1 MVIAYFTE
9 EHSRRVRPGL
19 AQDRILCYFEGA
31 MKKII
36 VIGGGAAGMMAA
48 VSAAKTGAAVML
60 LEKNEKL
67 GKKIYITGKGRCNLT
82 NDCDRESFF
91 AHLLHNPRFL
101 YSSFAAFDN
110 AAMMTL
116 LEENGLALKTE
127 RGNRVF
133 PVSDKASDV
142 TKTLTALL
150 AKYRVK
156 VRLNTEV
163 KELILEEVPTS
174 DKKTPKLCCT
184 GAMTDKEPIPADAV
198 IVATGGLS
206 YPTTGSTGDGYR
218 FAKAAGHKVTA
229 LYPAL
234 VPFNAKL
241 SCGIPVESLQG
252 LSLKNI
258 EIRVTRPEGGKIL
271 YREFGEMLFT
281 HFGVSGPVIL
291 HLSSVVTEQIAKG
304 PLRLQIDLKP
314 ALSDEQLEAR
324 LQREFEAAP
333 NKTLS
338 VVMRKL
344 LPAALVE
351 PVLAEQKLAGNMA
364 VNRAGRDIRIRII
377 RALRSLEL
385 ELTSPRG
392 YGEAVVTQGGVNVKE
407 IDPKTMASKLVQN
420 LYFAGEVLDLDGY
433 TGGFN
438 LQIAW
443 TTGAAAGKAAAL
455 SSCAKHTEMKDPSKR
470 EQEKTNTEQ
479 LSPDTGKD
487 IKMKNSSIAIDGPA
501 GAGKSTIAKALAK
514 ELGMIYVDTGA
525 MYRAMAVFFLRKGL
539 SGDDEAGICAACED
553 AQVEIRYEDGQQQV
567 ILNGEN
573 VTGLLRTEEVG
584 SMASASSV
592 YGPVRSRMVALQQ
605 ELARKTP
612 VVMDGRDIGTVV
624 LPDAKLKI
632 YLTAS
637 VKERARRRANEL
649 REKGED
655 VDIAVIEHDIEE
667 RDFRDKNRPIGPLKQ
682 AEDAHLVDSSDMGI
696 QEVIDT
702 IRRLYEG

>member
-1 MVIAYFTE
+1 
-9 EHSRRVRPGL
+9 
-19 AQDRILCYFEGA
+19 
-31 MKKII
+31 
-36 VIGGGAAGMMAA
+36 MMAA
-48 VSAAKTGAAVML
+48 VAAAKNGAAVTL

-82 NDCDRESFF
+82 NACGREEFF
-91 AHLLHNPRFL
+91 AHLVHNPRFL

-110 AAMMTL
+110 TAMMSL
-116 LEENGLALKTE
+116 LEDAGLELKTE

-133 PVSDKASDV
+133 PASDKASDV
-142 TKTLTALL
+142 TKTLAGLL
-150 AKYRVK
+150 EKYRVK

-163 KELILEEVPTS
+163 KGLILEDGCGDGKDGEKAGQTRRCAGV
-174 DKKTPKLCCT
+174 
-184 GAMTDKEPIPADAV
+184 MTAAGPLYADAV
-198 IVATGGLS
+198 IAATGGLS
-206 YPTTGSTGDGYR
+206 YPGTGSTGDGYR
-218 FAKAAGHKVTA
+218 FAKEAGHKVTA

-241 SCGIPVESLQG
+241 SSGLPIGSLQG

-258 EIRVTRPEGGKIL
+258 EIFVTKSGSEKVL

-291 HLSSVVTEQIAKG
+291 HLSSAVAEVIAKG
-304 PLRLQIDLKP
+304 PLNLRIDLKP
-314 ALSDEQLEAR
+314 ALSDEQLKAR
-324 LQREFEAAP
+324 LEREFEAAP
-333 NKTLS
+333 NKTLA

-351 PVLAEQKLAGNMA
+351 PVLAGQKLAGTT
-364 VNRAGRDIRIRII
+364 VVSRIGEDVKKRIVK
-377 RALRSLEL
+377 ALRSLEA
-385 ELTSPRG
+385 ELTSLRG
-392 YGEAVVTQGGVNVKE
+392 FGEAVITQGGVNVKE
-407 IDPKTMASKLVQN
+407 IDPKTMASKLVKD
-420 LYFAGEVLDLDGY
+420 LYFAGEVLDVDGY
-433 TGGFN
+433 TGGYN

-443 TTGAAAGKAAAL
+443 TTGAAAGRAAAQED
-455 SSCAKHTEMKDPSKR
+455 KETRR
-470 EQEKTNTEQ
+470 E
-479 LSPDTGKD
+479 
-487 IKMKNSSIAIDGPA
+487 KMNRSIAIDGPA
-501 GAGKSTIAKALAK
+501 GAGKSTIAKTLAK

-525 MYRAMAVFFLRKGL
+525 MYRAMAVHFLRKGL
-539 SGDDEAGICAACED
+539 TGDDEAGICAACED
-553 AQVEIRYEDGQQQV
+553 AQVEIRYEDGAQQV

-573 VTGLLRTEEVG
+573 VTGLLRAEEVG

-605 ELARKTP
+605 ELAHKTP

-637 VKERARRRANEL
+637 VQERARRRANEL
-649 REKGED
+649 REKGQE
-655 VDIAVIEHDIEE
+655 VDLATIERDIEE
-667 RDFRDKNRPIGPLKQ
+667 RDFRDMNRPIGPLKQ
-682 AEDAHLVDSSDMGI
+682 AEDAHLVDSSDMTI